1 MFFTRKMLK
10 TLNLENRQNGHER
23 QKEGIRLTQN
33 MFMTRHIDKKNR
45 TIKEIIQEIFV
56 GKKL

>member
-1 MFFTRKMLK
+1 MLK
-10 TLNLENRQNGHER
+10 TLNLENRQNGRER

-45 TIKEIIQEIFV
+45 TIKEIIQENFV